1 MMTSRLVDLNPQMC
15 ITADKGFNYSAQ
27 DEAFI
32 VQKKNHFQVYV
43 YFILLSLTYRQLL
56 FKKNPKYSFIF
67 QVTCDVQFNGTPR
80 FISKAAVSNY
90 FFIIII
96 LNFVIIK
103 NNYRMAHC
111 MI

>member
-1 MMTSRLVDLNPQMC
+1 MMTSRLVDVNPQMC

-80 FISKAAVSNY
+80 FISKAAVSIPKVQSSLSI
-90 FFIIII
+90 FDPKLF
-96 LNFVIIK
+96 L
-103 NNYRMAHC
+103 
-111 MI
+111 